1 MPADFRRTVTRYFNT
16 VSQQA
21 AAGGTGSAAVGTQNE
36 LIAQDFG
43 TVLRI
48 NPRIDLSTGLIRAQ
62 IELIQTTQMGLQTV
76 AQSLTSGDSVQ
87 QVNTQLPSVAKV
99 RDLYSVAQLLGNT
112 PTTPMDYLLVE
123 KFEPVALGE
132 VQLGASRVCLQSL
145 GQPGVVFR
153 EPSFERLLQ
162 GLHTLAQRVDVE
174 MGNVR
179 LSVSENPDDGSTQAQ
194 ALVSPLCLILRA
206 EEGKAS

>member
-1 MPADFRRTVTRYFNT
+1 MALKNVSKFALLVAVAFSAIVLMRGLDARELMLAKAQAQHQAVNDFNT
-16 VSQQA
+16 WKAQYQ
-21 AAGGTGSAAVGTQNE
+21 E
-36 LIAQDFG
+36 LLPLEEQW
-43 TVLRI
+43 R
-48 NPRIDLSTGLIRAQ
+48 
-62 IELIQTTQMGLQTV
+62 E
-76 AQSLTSGDSVQ
+76 
-87 QVNTQLPSVAKV
+87 QLPSVAKV